1 MPQHGKHT
9 FFLLNGCRDTSDG
22 LGRGFFVETLKAEYR
37 PIRATLEAFAASAT
51 IEGGNKAEACG
62 LGFAADRPWDL
73 TVRVTTDTSTA
84 TYIIDRF
91 D

>member
-9 FFLLNGCRDTSDG
+9 FFLLNGCRDTSD
-22 LGRGFFVETLKAEYR
+22 
-37 PIRATLEAFAASAT
+37 
-51 IEGGNKAEACG
+51 